1 MHIDLS
7 GLSFLKEQLKVL
19 CPILIRIDTLVAI
32 HLSGMGIKRNEENP
46 REDLMLEILDYFGI
60 PESYDQLPRQNIN
73 QYTMNPAELKNV
85 IKMHYKM

>member
-1 MHIDLS
+1 
-7 GLSFLKEQLKVL
+7 
-19 CPILIRIDTLVAI
+19 
-32 HLSGMGIKRNEENP
+32 
-46 REDLMLEILDYFGI
+46 MLEILDYFGI